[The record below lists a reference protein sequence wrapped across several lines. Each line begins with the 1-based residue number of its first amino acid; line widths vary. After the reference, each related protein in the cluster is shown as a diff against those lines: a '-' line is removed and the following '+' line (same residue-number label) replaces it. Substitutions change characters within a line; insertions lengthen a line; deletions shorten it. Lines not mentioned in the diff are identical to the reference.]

1 MPSHLKHPRTQDTR
15 AFELRDG
22 VLVVCD
28 GRHDPHH
35 PCTWRPADLF
45 DQAEHQARLDPDG
58 PSIFNSTQAIA
69 GQIAAGHADQR
80 YAQILAIIER
90 RGDATLA
97 EIAAELRVTPNQIS
111 GRITELLNDF
121 IIEPTGARR
130 PNPKTG
136 SPCRVYHLR
145 ATQDSPLP
153 S

>member
-1 MPSHLKHPRTQDTR
+1 MPSHIKHPRTQDTR
-15 AFELRDG
+15 AFDRRDG

-28 GRHDPHH
+28 GSHPPDH
-35 PCTWRPADLF
+35 PCLWRPADLF
-45 DQAEHQARLDPDG
+45 DQAEHQARLDPAG
-58 PSIFNSTQAIA
+58 PSILSSTQAIA

-111 GRITELLNDF
+111 GRITELLNDAVL
-121 IIEPTGARR
+121 EPTGARR

-136 SPCRVYHLR
+136 APCRVYRLR
-145 ATQDSPLP
+145 AVTPAPL
-153 S
+153 